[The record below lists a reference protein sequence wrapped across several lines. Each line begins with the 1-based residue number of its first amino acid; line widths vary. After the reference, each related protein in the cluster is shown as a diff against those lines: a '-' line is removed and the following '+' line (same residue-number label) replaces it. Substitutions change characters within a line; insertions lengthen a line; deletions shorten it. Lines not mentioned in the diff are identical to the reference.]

1 MRNFWTAVAIS
12 QNSAMLQA
20 VNITY
25 ICGLINEFIIIL
37 TTVNADSKL
46 QLSVGSVPNLESRDA
61 A

>member
-1 MRNFWTAVAIS
+1 MRNFWTAVTIY

-20 VNITY
+20 FNITY

-46 QLSVGSVPNLESRDA
+46 
-61 A
+61 

>member
-1 MRNFWTAVAIS
+1 MRNFWTAVAFS

-20 VNITY
+20 INNTY
-25 ICGLINEFIIIL
+25 ICGLINELIIIL
-37 TTVNADSKL
+37 TTVNTDSKL

>member
-1 MRNFWTAVAIS
+1 MRNFWTAVAFS

-20 VNITY
+20 INNTY
-25 ICGLINEFIIIL
+25 ICGLINELIIIL
-37 TTVNADSKL
+37 TTVNANSKL

>member
-1 MRNFWTAVAIS
+1 MRNFWTAVAFS

-20 VNITY
+20 FNITY
-25 ICGLINEFIIIL
+25 INEFIIIL

>member
-1 MRNFWTAVAIS
+1 
-12 QNSAMLQA
+12 MLQA
-20 VNITY
+20 INNTY